1 MLSPDDRRIARRLK
15 RRLSDVA
22 PVLVDV
28 RVFGSRARGDATP
41 ESDLDI
47 FIELETASRADRSRI
62 ADLAWEVGFDEGLV
76 IFPFVVTRE
85 QLEQGPVGAN
95 PIMRRIL
102 TEGAPV

>member
-15 RRLSDVA
+15 RRLSEVA
-22 PVLVDV
+22 PVLDV
-28 RVFGSRARGDATP
+28 RVFGSRARGDATA

-95 PIMRRIL
+95 PIMRQIL

>member
-15 RRLSDVA
+15 RRLSEVA
-22 PVLVDV
+22 PVLDV
-28 RVFGSRARGDATP
+28 RVFGSRARGDATA

-85 QLEQGPVGAN
+85 QLEQGPVGAS
-95 PIMRRIL
+95 PIMRQIL

>member
-15 RRLSDVA
+15 RRLSEVA
-22 PVLVDV
+22 PVLDV
-28 RVFGSRARGDATP
+28 RVFGSRARGDATA

-95 PIMRRIL
+95 PIIRQIL